1 MKKVL
6 LGLILLNNLCFAHW
20 LVMEKKDEFGDNTGI
35 VEYIFGGTS
44 SINDLNYLS
53 IDREGKLK
61 VTLYRPKFITRKEV
75 EIKFKIDNNNP
86 YTLMAKNLDPSF
98 ELLGMYEIDDEDI
111 TKKIIEDF
119 KKGNTAK
126 VVIVDDNNNS
136 NLITIPL
143 KNFSNTYN
151 KLINSK

>member
-1 MKKVL
+1 
-6 LGLILLNNLCFAHW
+6 
-20 LVMEKKDEFGDNTGI
+20 
-35 VEYIFGGTS
+35 
-44 SINDLNYLS
+44 
-53 IDREGKLK
+53 
-61 VTLYRPKFITRKEV
+61 
-75 EIKFKIDNNNP
+75 
-86 YTLMAKNLDPSF
+86 
-98 ELLGMYEIDDEDI
+98 MYEIDDEDI

>member
-1 MKKVL
+1 M
-6 LGLILLNNLCFAHW
+6 
-20 LVMEKKDEFGDNTGI
+20 
-35 VEYIFGGTS
+35 
-44 SINDLNYLS
+44 S